1 MSLLRR
7 RMMMQAAVSEP
18 IPRERIVFSHAGD
31 EIVKDGLKRYDG
43 DAICGIVILHQTY
56 YGSPYRPYW
65 FYMLLLTKSGMN
77 SNAVRVSGGGA
88 ATTADGSFVGSDGLR
103 HQRSATYWNTSFN
116 TLEDGLER
124 AEEININNLPI
135 LNKLTGKTYEG
146 IYDGSGGTFI
156 CPEADAD
163 LLDYY
168 YGVIN

>member
-1 MSLLRR
+1 MSEFRR
-7 RMMMQAAVSEP
+7 RMMMQTAAEEL
-18 IPRERIVFSHAGD
+18 PRERIVFSHAGD
-31 EIVKDGLKRYDG
+31 EIVTNGLKRYDG

-56 YGSPYRPYW
+56 YPSPYKPYW

-88 ATTADGSFVGSDGLR
+88 ATGADGIFTGSDGLR
-103 HQRSATYWNTSFN
+103 HQRSTTNWNMSFD
-116 TLEDGLER
+116 TLEDGLEK

-146 IYDGSGGTFI
+146 IIDSGGAFI
-156 CPEADAD
+156 CQEADED

-168 YGVIN
+168 YGVI